1 MPFDRPPIIRPPSE
15 WMSYYLPMT
24 GGCSNNTCTFC
35 AYCRSKLRI
44 RELQGVKEEIDA
56 LALYTERGIRVP
68 AMPGIVYAVAQQW
81 DGRRV
86 FLQDGDALVYPFPGL
101 LEALQHLNQRFPGL
115 ERVSAYATAQDILRR
130 SPDELRTLRDHKLG
144 ILYMGVETGHHEIL
158 DRVDKRVTYDQMV
171 EAAKKAKDAGIILSV
186 TVILG
191 LGGVELSREH
201 AVETARILTDIDPE
215 YAGALTLTL
224 VPETPLYEQAQRGEF
239 NPISPFQSLEELSIM
254 IENASFTDCFF
265 SSMHASNYLAVRG
278 SLPRDRQRMLKE
290 LEDILASKDP
300 RLLRPEFMRG
310 L

>member
-56 LALYTERGIRVP
+56 LALYTQRGIRLP

>member
-56 LALYTERGIRVP
+56 LALYTERGIRLP

>member
-1 MPFDRPPIIRPPSE
+1 MPFDRPDIIRPPSE
-15 WMSYYLPMT
+15 WMSYYLPLT

-44 RELQGVKEEIDA
+44 REIEGVKEEIDA
-56 LALYTERGIRVP
+56 LALYTQRGIRVP
-68 AMPGIVYAVAQQW
+68 AMPGIVYAIAQQW
-81 DGRRV
+81 DGRRI

-101 LEALQHLNQRFPGL
+101 QEALQHLNQRFPGL
-115 ERVSAYATAQDILRR
+115 ERIAAYATAQDILRR
-130 SPDELRTLRDHKLG
+130 SPDELRALKDLKLG
-144 ILYMGVETGHHEIL
+144 ILYMGVETGHSEIL
-158 DRVDKRVTYDQMV
+158 HRVDKRVTYEQMV
-171 EAAKKAKDAGIILSV
+171 EAGKKAKDSGIILSV

-201 AVETARILTDIDPE
+201 AMETARILTDIDPQ
-215 YAGALTLTL
+215 YGGALTLTL
-224 VPETPLYEQAQRGEF
+224 VPGTPLYEQAQRGEF

-254 IENASFTDCFF
+254 IENATFTDCFF

-290 LEDILASKDP
+290 LEGILARKDP

>member
-1 MPFDRPPIIRPPSE
+1 MPFDRPDIIRPPSE
-15 WMSYYLPMT
+15 WMSYYLPLT

-44 RELQGVKEEIDA
+44 RDIEGVKEEIDA
-56 LALYTERGIRVP
+56 LALYTQRGIRLP
-68 AMPGIVYAVAQQW
+68 AMPGIVYAIAQQW
-81 DGRRV
+81 DGRRI

-101 LEALQHLNQRFPGL
+101 KEALQHLNQSFPGL
-115 ERVSAYATAQDILRR
+115 ERIAAYATAQDILRR
-130 SPDELRTLRDHKLG
+130 SPDELRALRDLKLG
-144 ILYMGVETGHHEIL
+144 ILYMGVETGHSEIL
-158 DRVDKRVTYDQMV
+158 HRVDKRVTYEQMV
-171 EAAKKAKDAGIILSV
+171 EAGKKAKDAGIILSV

-201 AVETARILTDIDPE
+201 AMETARILTDIDPQ
-215 YAGALTLTL
+215 YGGALTLTL
-224 VPETPLYEQAQRGEF
+224 VPGTPLYEQAQRGEF

-278 SLPRDRQRMLKE
+278 SLPRDRQRMMKE
-290 LEDILASKDP
+290 LEGILARKDP

>member
-1 MPFDRPPIIRPPSE
+1 MPFDRPDIIRPPSE
-15 WMSYYLPMT
+15 WMSYYLPLT

-44 RELQGVKEEIDA
+44 RDIEGVKEEIDA
-56 LALYTERGIRVP
+56 LALYTQRGIRLP
-68 AMPGIVYAVAQQW
+68 AMPGIVYAIAQQW
-81 DGRRV
+81 DGRRI

-101 LEALQHLNQRFPGL
+101 KEALQHLNQRFPGL
-115 ERVSAYATAQDILRR
+115 ERIAAYATAQDILRR
-130 SPDELRTLRDHKLG
+130 SPDELRALKDLKLG
-144 ILYMGVETGHHEIL
+144 ILYMGVETGHSEIL
-158 DRVDKRVTYDQMV
+158 HRVDKRVTYEQMV
-171 EAAKKAKDAGIILSV
+171 EAGKKAKDAGIILSV

-201 AVETARILTDIDPE
+201 AMETARILTDIDPE
-215 YAGALTLTL
+215 YGGALTLTL
-224 VPETPLYEQAQRGEF
+224 VPGTPLYEQAQRGEF

-254 IENASFTDCFF
+254 IENASFTNCFF

-278 SLPRDRQRMLKE
+278 SLPRDRQRMMKD
-290 LEDILASKDP
+290 LEGILARKDP

>member
-56 LALYTERGIRVP
+56 LALYTQRGIRVP

-86 FLQDGDALVYPFPGL
+86 FLQDGDALVYPFSGL
-101 LEALQHLNQRFPGL
+101 KQALQHLNQRFPGL
-115 ERVSAYATAQDILRR
+115 ERIAAYATAQDILRR
-130 SPDELRTLRDHKLG
+130 SPDELRTLRDLKLG

-158 DRVDKRVTYDQMV
+158 NRVDKRVTYDQMV
-171 EAAKKAKDAGIILSV
+171 EAGKKAKDAGIILSV

-201 AVETARILTDIDPE
+201 AMETARILTDIDPE

-224 VPETPLYEQAQRGEF
+224 VPDTPLYEQAQRGEF

-278 SLPRDRQRMLKE
+278 SLPGDRQRMLKE
-290 LEDILASKDP
+290 LEDILARKDP

>member
-15 WMSYYLPMT
+15 RMSYYLPMT

>member
-44 RELQGVKEEIDA
+44 RELEGVKEEIDA
-56 LALYTERGIRVP
+56 LALYTQRGIRVP
-68 AMPGIVYAVAQQW
+68 AMPGIVHAMAQQW

-86 FLQDGDALVYPFPGL
+86 FLQDGDALVYPFRGL
-101 LEALQHLNQRFPGL
+101 KEALQHLNQRFPGL
-115 ERVSAYATAQDILRR
+115 ERIAAYATAQDILRR
-130 SPDELRTLRDHKLG
+130 SPDELRALRDLKLG

-171 EAAKKAKDAGIILSV
+171 EAGKKAKDAGIILSV

-215 YAGALTLTL
+215 YTGALTLTL
-224 VPETPLYEQAQRGEF
+224 VPDTPLYEQAQRGEF
-239 NPISPFQSLEELSIM
+239 NPISPFQSLEELAIM
-254 IENASFTDCFF
+254 IENSSFSNCFF

-278 SLPRDRQRMLKE
+278 SLPRDKQRMLKE
-290 LEDILASKDP
+290 LEGILARKDP